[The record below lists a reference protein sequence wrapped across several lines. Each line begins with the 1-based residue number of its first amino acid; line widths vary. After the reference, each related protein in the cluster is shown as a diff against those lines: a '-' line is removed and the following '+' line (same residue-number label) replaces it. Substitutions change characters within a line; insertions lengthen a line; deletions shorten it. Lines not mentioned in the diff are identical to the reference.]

1 MAKTTRPV
9 YEVADHPNMVSINRE
24 ESTMFWIFL
33 LFVGAAASF
42 ATLGIFF
49 VLFKIMSLALMA
61 AGVTVLLLLVNL
73 VWRKISEK

>member
-1 MAKTTRPV
+1 
-9 YEVADHPNMVSINRE
+9 
-24 ESTMFWIFL
+24 MFWIFL

-42 ATLGIFF
+42 SALGIFF

>member
-1 MAKTTRPV
+1 M
-9 YEVADHPNMVSINRE
+9 ADHPNMASINRK

-33 LFVGAAASF
+33 LFVGAAVSF
-42 ATLGIFF
+42 AALGIFF

>member
-1 MAKTTRPV
+1 MA
-9 YEVADHPNMVSINRE
+9 SINRK

-33 LFVGAAASF
+33 LFVGAAVSF
-42 ATLGIFF
+42 AALGIFL

>member
-1 MAKTTRPV
+1 
-9 YEVADHPNMVSINRE
+9 
-24 ESTMFWIFL
+24 MFWIFL
-33 LFVGAAASF
+33 LLVGAAASF

-73 VWRKISEK
+73 VWRRALQK

>member
-1 MAKTTRPV
+1 MA
-9 YEVADHPNMVSINRE
+9 SINRK

-33 LFVGAAASF
+33 LFVGAAVSF
-42 ATLGIFF
+42 AALGILF

>member
-1 MAKTTRPV
+1 M
-9 YEVADHPNMVSINRE
+9 ADHPNMASITRK

-33 LFVGAAASF
+33 LLVGAAASF

-73 VWRKISEK
+73 VWRRALKK

>member
-1 MAKTTRPV
+1 
-9 YEVADHPNMVSINRE
+9 
-24 ESTMFWIFL
+24 MFWIFL
-33 LFVGAAASF
+33 LFVGAAVSF
-42 ATLGIFF
+42 AAVGVFF

>member
-1 MAKTTRPV
+1 
-9 YEVADHPNMVSINRE
+9 
-24 ESTMFWIFL
+24 MFWIFL
-33 LFVGAAASF
+33 LVVGAAASF
-42 ATLGIFF
+42 ATLGIFL

>member
-1 MAKTTRPV
+1 MA
-9 YEVADHPNMVSINRE
+9 SINRK

-33 LFVGAAASF
+33 LFVGAAVSF

-49 VLFKIMSLALMA
+49 VLLKIMSLALMA